1 MCMGGRKIEGRSR
14 PLGREDGES
23 KGVAKACEGGRRNR
37 VVKVGERGGSCPIP
51 FQEKKAKR
59 RGGGKEKGKKRGKG
73 GKKGKPEKIK
83 EKFKNPKVSCNIRI
97 HIEELC
103 GTILI
108 GI

>member
-1 MCMGGRKIEGRSR
+1 MCMGGSKIEGRSR

-59 RGGGKEKGKKRGKG
+59 RGGGKRGRRENQKKSRKNL
-73 GKKGKPEKIK
+73 KIP
-83 EKFKNPKVSCNIRI
+83 KFLVI
-97 HIEELC
+97 
-103 GTILI
+103 
-108 GI
+108 